1 MNATLA
7 PETNWPV
14 YGHDWVVRLLQRAIA
29 PISETNRTPARLG
42 HAYLFTG
49 PQQVG
54 KTTLARA
61 FAQALLCENPDRAPC
76 GACRSCRL
84 MDHGNHPDFRLIQPL
99 NRDGE
104 PDREDGLLRVEQ
116 AAGIIRDVSTSPME
130 GRYKFFLIQDFQ
142 RAHPH
147 FANKLLK
154 TLEEPPA
161 HVVLALTASDRT
173 SLLPTIVSRC
183 QVFDLRPL
191 DAAAVAT
198 ALRERWNADAAQAE
212 LLARLANGRLGWAV
226 EQQARPDGLAQRT
239 DELQT
244 LWRLVEANRIERMAF
259 TASLASNRDNRRLFG
274 MLALWT
280 TWWRDVMLAQASALD
295 ACSNVDC
302 KPELQRQ
309 ADALKEVD
317 VRRYLETL
325 SRIEGYL
332 HHTVNTRLALDVLL
346 LQMPS
351 PMTHRSERSYL

>member
-1 MNATLA
+1 MDATLA
-7 PETNWPV
+7 PEMNWPV
-14 YGHDWVVRLLQRAIA
+14 YGHDWVVRLLQQAVA
-29 PISETNRTPARLG
+29 PTGETNNSPVRLG

-54 KTTLARA
+54 KTTLAHT

-76 GACRSCRL
+76 GECRSCRL

-99 NRDGE
+99 NSDGE
-104 PDREDGLLRVEQ
+104 PDRENGLLRVEQ
-116 AAGIIRDVSTSPME
+116 AAQIIRDVSTSPME

-161 HVVLALTASDRT
+161 HVVLALTASDRNR
-173 SLLPTIVSRC
+173 LLPTIVSRC
-183 QVFDLRPL
+183 QVFDLRPV
-191 DAAAVAT
+191 DAAVVAR
-198 ALRERWNADAAQAE
+198 ALGERWGVDAEQAD
-212 LLARLANGRLGWAV
+212 LLARLSSGRLGWAV
-226 EQQARPDGLAQRT
+226 EQQTHPEGLARRT
-239 DELQT
+239 DALQE
-244 LWRLVEANRIERMAF
+244 LWRLVEANRIERMVFA
-259 TASLASNRDNRRLFG
+259 ASLAANRDNRRLFG

-280 TWWRDVMLAQASALD
+280 TWWRDVMLAQANALD

-302 KPELQRQ
+302 KSELQRQ
-309 ADALKEVD
+309 ARALSDVD

-325 SRIEGYL
+325 NRIEGYL

-351 PMTHRSERSYL
+351 PMTYRA

>member
-7 PETNWPV
+7 SETNWPV
-14 YGHDWVVRLLQRAIA
+14 YGHDWVVQLLQRAIA
-29 PISETNRTPARLG
+29 PTGETGSAPARLG

-61 FAQALLCENPDRAPC
+61 FAQALLCENSDRAPC
-76 GACRSCRL
+76 GECRSCRL
-84 MDHGNHPDFRLIQPL
+84 MAHGNHPDFRLIQPL
-99 NRDGE
+99 NSDGE
-104 PDREDGLLRVEQ
+104 PDRENGLLRVEQ

-130 GRYKFFLIQDFQ
+130 GRYKVFLIQDFQ

-161 HVVLALTASDRT
+161 QVVLALTASDRN

-183 QVFDLRPL
+183 QVFDLRPV
-191 DAAAVAT
+191 DAAVVAL
-198 ALRERWNADAAQAE
+198 ALRQQWDVDAEQAE
-212 LLARLANGRLGWAV
+212 LLARLASGRLGWAV
-226 EQQARPDGLAQRT
+226 EQQTLPDGLDQRT
-239 DELQT
+239 AELET
-244 LWRLVEANRIERMAF
+244 LWRLVGANRIERMAF
-259 TASLASNRDNRRLFG
+259 AASLASNRDNRRLFG

-280 TWWRDVMLAQASALD
+280 TWWRDVMLAQAGALD

-302 KPELQRQ
+302 KSELQRQ
-309 ADALKEVD
+309 ADALSDAE

-325 SRIEGYL
+325 NRIEGYL

-351 PMTHRSERSYL
+351 LTTHRV